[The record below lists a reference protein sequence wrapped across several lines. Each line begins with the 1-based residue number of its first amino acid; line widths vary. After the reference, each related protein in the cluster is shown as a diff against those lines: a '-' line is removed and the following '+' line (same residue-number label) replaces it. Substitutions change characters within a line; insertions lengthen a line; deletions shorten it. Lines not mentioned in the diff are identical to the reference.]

1 MGEVLF
7 KWFGNYLTD
16 ISVKQSLKA
25 HFIILLYFFYLY
37 SFIIL
42 LYFRKNFT
50 LNFFFKIY
58 WKL

>member
-25 HFIILLYFFYLY
+25 HFIILLYF
-37 SFIIL
+37 
-42 LYFRKNFT
+42 RKNFT
-50 LNFFFKIY
+50 LNFFFRIY